1 MGIKGLSVLNA
12 APGGHGHVHTA
23 AASTYRPG
31 AEHGTAVPQYHPAA
45 HPPPYAGA
53 GIWPGFRHHAAK
65 HMAVMAHH
73 PAAMPPHMDA
83 PPPGMWGMRPSPSSA
98 AASMIGMKGL
108 KRLQGLPWQEEE
120 ECTLE
125 EDPVRWW
132 CAAACL
138 GVTEAFTCRGMA

>member
-120 ECTLE
+120 CTLE